1 MRFHLSFS
9 KVISLTSCM
18 SIIMLCGALMAC
30 HHDAGYLPLSKDCK
44 AYLDMRDVYLD
55 KLEASGRFSADKMA
69 CFRQHQAATRT
80 VFHDPSTRHGHSEQE
95 IDNTCRAGQ
104 KIMQIGIRRAD
115 GIAHLSKEAFDAEW
129 GRAECT
135 PISPPQR

>member
-1 MRFHLSFS
+1 
-9 KVISLTSCM
+9 M
-18 SIIMLCGALMAC
+18 SIIVLCGTLMAC

-44 AYLDMRDVYLD
+44 AYLDMRDAYLD

-69 CFRQHQAATRT
+69 CFRQHQAAMRA

-104 KIMQIGIRRAD
+104 KITKREMQRAD

-135 PISPPQR
+135 PISLPQR